1 MQVNLLV
8 LCDAANVSREGKLNV
23 LGEFD
28 SIHAS
33 TFPLTYPTMVLVVR
47 LEAAPTE
54 VGNHHLKLQLVDED
68 GRDVV
73 PPVQGEIATGDP
85 PFLGA
90 VTRTP
95 PLILQ
100 MHGVRFERPG
110 HYSFDLSVDGS
121 HMRSLLLHVV
131 AGTDEAGVRPATRE
145 DVAEP

>member
-1 MQVNLLV
+1 MKVNLAV

-47 LEAAPTE
+47 LEAHPTE
-54 VGNHHLKLQLVDED
+54 AGDHHLKLHLFDED
-68 GRDVV
+68 GQDVI
-73 PPVQGEIATGDP
+73 PPLSGEFPTGDP
-85 PFLGA
+85 PFLGVA
-90 VTRTP
+90 IRTA

-110 HYSFDLSVDGS
+110 HYAFELLVDN
-121 HMRSLLLHVV
+121 HHLRSLPLHVV
-131 AGTDEAGVRPATRE
+131 SGQDDVSSWHDAT
-145 DVAEP
+145 